1 MIVNELTRVFL
12 HKENGQEIRL
22 ADPGAEFSTND
33 VQNFYSATYPILTN
47 AKIIGPEIK
56 DDEVQYRFEST
67 MGHKGW
73 AMKKQQQERT
83 IKIRKESEAWKLQ
96 QHFGAL
102 TDRLNRLP
110 DANEVQRNPL
120 RSAPAGLTEMVF

>member
-22 ADPGAEFSTND
+22 ADLGAEFSTND

-67 MGHKGW
+67 MGHKG
-73 AMKKQQQERT
+73 
-83 IKIRKESEAWKLQ
+83 
-96 QHFGAL
+96 
-102 TDRLNRLP
+102 
-110 DANEVQRNPL
+110 
-120 RSAPAGLTEMVF
+120 

>member
-22 ADPGAEFSTND
+22 ADPGAEFSTGD

-56 DDEVQYRFEST
+56 DDELQYRFEST
-67 MGHKGW
+67 MGHKG
-73 AMKKQQQERT
+73 
-83 IKIRKESEAWKLQ
+83 
-96 QHFGAL
+96 
-102 TDRLNRLP
+102 
-110 DANEVQRNPL
+110 
-120 RSAPAGLTEMVF
+120 

>member
-22 ADPGAEFSTND
+22 ADPGAEFNTND

-56 DDEVQYRFEST
+56 DDELQYRFEST
-67 MGHKGW
+67 MGHKG
-73 AMKKQQQERT
+73 
-83 IKIRKESEAWKLQ
+83 
-96 QHFGAL
+96 
-102 TDRLNRLP
+102 
-110 DANEVQRNPL
+110 
-120 RSAPAGLTEMVF
+120 